1 MREKHLTKYSFLI
14 AEAHTVAKDEIS
26 TLKKLTPRFW
36 IVFVLTCATGLVL
49 AKIDTS
55 KGWDDTAVTVG
66 LVLISSFL
74 AGVVLPRFAW
84 LWAINLTAFIFIF
97 NAVESNNYQS
107 AGALVFGLIG
117 AYCGLFFAKVV
128 YGTPSK

>member
-49 AKIDTS
+49 AKLILQR
-55 KGWDDTAVTVG
+55 VG
-66 LVLISSFL
+66 TIL
-74 AGVVLPRFAW
+74 R
-84 LWAINLTAFIFIF
+84 
-97 NAVESNNYQS
+97 
-107 AGALVFGLIG
+107 
-117 AYCGLFFAKVV
+117 
-128 YGTPSK
+128 